1 MPSSTAKY
9 VVPYP
14 VSADTVSSLAA
25 TVQNLAARVDLLL
38 GESGTLTQ
46 AAGATGSGAVVLSRT
61 YPGNTG
67 AAVPGIVIF
76 QANGAFSVGTILDM
90 WVNTWTGTATTIT
103 GFTWNWASSPSAPG
117 GRTIQWRFIPVL

>member
-9 VVPYP
+9 VIPYAL
-14 VSADTVSSLAA
+14 SSDAVSSIA
-25 TVQNLAARVDLLL
+25 TAMQNLASRVDLLL
-38 GESGTLTQ
+38 GESGTVTQ
-46 AAGATGSGAVVLSRT
+46 AAGATGSQAVVLSRT

-90 WVNTWTGTATTIT
+90 WVNTWTGSATTIT

-117 GRTIQWRFIPVL
+117 GRVIQWRFIPVL